1 MLRFTLKNIWAH
13 KMRLVL
19 SMISIF
25 LGVAFLSGSLVFTST
40 IKRSFDDLFTSVYK
54 KTDAV
59 VQSSKFET
67 NSFNGSETRIP
78 VPRSLADEVKQ
89 VPGVREVEGDVGTD
103 NLIVLNKKGKKIF
116 SSQGPPTLGF
126 GMPHSAELTQWA
138 LVNTNGNNLSAQETV
153 STVLADDEVL
163 VDKSTSEAHNLTIGN
178 TINVVTE
185 NIVLKFHVKGY
196 MRFGTADGIG
206 GAAAFFFND
215 KQASIISGQIDTYSQ
230 ISVAADK
237 GVRQEVLAKRI
248 DAHLAET
255 HGKDFE
261 VITGKELIK
270 QSQKDIKDFLTAFTI
285 FLEVFAGISFFVAL
299 IIIINSFAII
309 MTQRKREY
317 ALLRAIGA
325 TSGQVRRSV
334 FVESILVGLIASAFG
349 VAGGVGISIGIRA
362 IMEANDIRLPQGPLV
377 IPTSAII
384 VGMVVGTLAT
394 FGSAFSQRGWRRAY
408 HP

>member
-206 GAAAFFFND
+206 GAAAFSLTTNKLPLSLD
-215 KQASIISGQIDTYSQ
+215 RLI
-230 ISVAADK
+230 
-237 GVRQEVLAKRI
+237 RI
-248 DAHLAET
+248 
-255 HGKDFE
+255 
-261 VITGKELIK
+261 
-270 QSQKDIKDFLTAFTI
+270 
-285 FLEVFAGISFFVAL
+285 
-299 IIIINSFAII
+299 
-309 MTQRKREY
+309 RK
-317 ALLRAIGA
+317 
-325 TSGQVRRSV
+325 
-334 FVESILVGLIASAFG
+334 
-349 VAGGVGISIGIRA
+349 
-362 IMEANDIRLPQGPLV
+362 
-377 IPTSAII
+377 
-384 VGMVVGTLAT
+384 
-394 FGSAFSQRGWRRAY
+394 
-408 HP
+408 